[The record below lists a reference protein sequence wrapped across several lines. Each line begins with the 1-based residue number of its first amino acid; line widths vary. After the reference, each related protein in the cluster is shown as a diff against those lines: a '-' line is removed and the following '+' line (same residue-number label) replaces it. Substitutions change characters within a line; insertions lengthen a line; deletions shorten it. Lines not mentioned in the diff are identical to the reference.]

1 MSDEKTFVLAIVI
14 MYIAATPGIM
24 EAYLAWHQYPE
35 SRKYIYGWYSGL
47 VFVAFLT
54 AYTFHRAL

>member
-1 MSDEKTFVLAIVI
+1 MNSEKSIVLALVI

-35 SRKYIYGWYSGL
+35 SRVYIYGWYSGL
-47 VFVAFLT
+47 VFVALLT
-54 AYTFHRAL
+54 AFTFHRAL

>member
-1 MSDEKTFVLAIVI
+1 MSDERTVILALVI

-35 SRKYIYGWYSGL
+35 SRVYIYGWYSGL

-54 AYTFHRAL
+54 AFAFHTAL